1 MALTQ
6 ISTGGIKDDAVT
18 EAKLPANSVGN
29 SEMKDDA
36 VGVAE
41 LSATGTASS
50 STFLRGD
57 NSWVTPTDTNT
68 QRAFANDGN
77 NRVVTGDGSG
87 GLNGEAN
94 LTFDGDTLA
103 TVKMSCTVGGDVTAS
118 TWNRTDANEAWVSHR
133 FYTQSNV
140 SGHIQVN
147 VGSVTYSTSSDYR
160 LKENIVDLTGA
171 IARVKTLKPKR
182 FNFKI
187 RPADTVDGFLAHE
200 VTTVPEATT
209 GIKDE
214 VDSDGN
220 PVYQGIDQSK
230 IVPLLTA
237 CMQEAIEKIEI
248 LETKVA
254 ALESA

>member
-1 MALTQ
+1 MALTLNGSNNT
-6 ISTGGIKDDAVT
+6 IAGV
-18 EAKLPANSVGN
+18 
-29 SEMKDDA
+29 A
-36 VGVAE
+36 VGGLPDGIVDADTIASGVVPT
-41 LSATGTASS
+41 LTG
-50 STFLRGD
+50 ST
-57 NSWVTPTDTNT
+57 
-68 QRAFANDGN
+68 N
-77 NRVVTGDGSG
+77 NQITTVTGA
-87 GLNGEAN
+87 NAIQGESN

-160 LKENIVDLTGA
+160 LKENIIDLTGA

-182 FNFKI
+182 FNFKL

-209 GIKDE
+209 GTKDE
-214 VDSDGN
+214 VDSEGN

-237 CMQEAIEKIEI
+237 ALQEAITKIET

-254 ALESA
+254 ALEAG